1 MPKKKCAGAMRFARG
16 RKHYEINGKYLPSA
30 ASLSAH
36 QAGQQMMKKEADNII
51 RRNFAMVFKV
61 LHDNYGFGAK
71 RLVELIQLLNDF
83 AEEAAKDELWFDTV
97 AAWFEEYTG
106 MDLWKDD
113 WMEGK

>member
-1 MPKKKCAGAMRFARG
+1 MLKKKCAGAMRFAKG

-36 QAGQQMMKKEADNII
+36 QSRATDDEERSRYII

-61 LHDNYGFGAK
+61 LHDDYGFGAK

-97 AAWFEEYTG
+97 AAWFEGYTG
-106 MDLWKDD
+106 VDLWKDD